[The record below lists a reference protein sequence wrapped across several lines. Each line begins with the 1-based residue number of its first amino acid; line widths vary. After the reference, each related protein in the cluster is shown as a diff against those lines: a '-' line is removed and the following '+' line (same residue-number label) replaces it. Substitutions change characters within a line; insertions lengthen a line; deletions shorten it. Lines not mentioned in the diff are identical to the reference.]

1 MYHDRYPEIMSRIA
15 ELHREAELARG
26 RTPQSD
32 EPYARV
38 VATERAPTDVGVVQ
52 PAECPECPSGATP
65 ARAA

>member
-15 ELHREAELARG
+15 ELHREAELARS

-32 EPYARV
+32 EPLGPV
-38 VATERAPTDVGVVQ
+38 VASERAPIETAVIQSAD
-52 PAECPECPSGATP
+52 CPECPSGATR